1 MIVAVIAVWMMQVAI
16 DQIIDVVAVRDRL
29 VTASWAM
36 NMAGLVPRARV
47 SRRAPVGILRRHLY
61 DMFID
66 VTRMHVMQVTIVQ
79 IVHMITVLHGR
90 MPASGTML
98 VVVVGVV
105 GQFAVCH
112 RKSPLR
118 RVHHT

>member
-1 MIVAVIAVWMMQVAI
+1 VIITVIAVRMVQVAV
-16 DQIIDVVAVRDRL
+16 DQIIDVVAVRDRF
-29 VTASWAM
+29 VAAPRAM
-36 NMAGLVPRARV
+36 DMAGFVPRARV

-90 MPASGTML
+90 MAASGTML

-105 GQFAVCH
+105 GQLAVCH
-112 RKSPLR
+112 RKSPLQ

>member
-1 MIVAVIAVWMMQVAI
+1 MIVAVIAVWMMQVAV

-29 VTASWAM
+29 VAASWAM

-47 SRRAPVGILRRHLY
+47 SRRAPVGILRRHFY

-90 MPASGTML
+90 MAASGTML

-112 RKSPLR
+112 RKPPLQ
-118 RVHHT
+118 RVQHT

>member
-1 MIVAVIAVWMMQVAI
+1 VIVAVIAVWMMQVAV

-29 VTASWAM
+29 VAASWAM

-47 SRRAPVGILRRHLY
+47 SRRAPVGILGRHLY

-66 VTRMHVMQVTIVQ
+66 VTCMHVMQVTIVQ

-90 MPASGTML
+90 MAASGTML

-112 RKSPLR
+112 QKSPLQ